1 MGQIKVPF
9 PLKNEE
15 EIWLGLDTPGFRR
28 KVFRTVD
35 KKLVNS
41 EHIVA
46 GLTVFEPGDEE
57 VLFKAGEWMF
67 IPTACSISTKMP
79 RVNHFG

>member
-1 MGQIKVPF
+1 MGQIEVLFSFKDGD
-9 PLKNEE
+9 

-35 KKLVNS
+35 KKLVDS

-46 GLTVFEPGDEE
+46 GLTMFEPGK
-57 VLFKAGEWMF
+57 VSAV
-67 IPTACSISTKMP
+67 
-79 RVNHFG
+79 VNLILCTTW